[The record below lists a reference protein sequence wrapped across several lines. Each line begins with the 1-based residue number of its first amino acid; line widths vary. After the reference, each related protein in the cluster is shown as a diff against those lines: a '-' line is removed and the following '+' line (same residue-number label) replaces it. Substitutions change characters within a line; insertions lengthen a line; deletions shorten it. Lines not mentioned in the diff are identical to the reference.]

1 MDRDRTSPG
10 NDTKCLGYGIA
21 NAPKG
26 SADVRNH
33 PQRIQG
39 LTRRLERQRDE
50 LGELRREAITS
61 VEKTIGILGSQQPG
75 MTVGVAG
82 SLLSEL
88 EWALNELRCLNI
100 DDSPQQ
106 KRFFTVAGRLTEL
119 SKILATSAAAYS
131 EYLEIPGSSDSHL
144 PPPGRE
150 GTETNRV

>member
-10 NDTKCLGYGIA
+10 TDTKCLGYGIA
-21 NAPKG
+21 NMPKG
-26 SADVRNH
+26 SADVRSH

-39 LTRRLERQRDE
+39 LNRRLERQRDE
-50 LGELRREAITS
+50 LGELRRKAITS
-61 VEKTIGILGSQQPG
+61 VEKAIGILGSQQPG

-88 EWALNELRCLNI
+88 EWTLNELRCLNI

-119 SKILATSAAAYS
+119 LRC
-131 EYLEIPGSSDSHL
+131 LRPQ
-144 PPPGRE
+144 PPHIRS
-150 GTETNRV
+150 T